1 MFYVIVLNFIISF
14 DRGRGRNAML
24 PPTETAATRTV
35 IRRRQLV
42 ILPLPARQRDSDD
55 DPAWAAK
62 SLEIRRRDGSSRGRR
77 LHPLPVYR
85 RCRRRRRHRCRF
97 RCRSR
102 VSQCFEQ
109 YN

>member
-1 MFYVIVLNFIISF
+1 M
-14 DRGRGRNAML
+14 
-24 PPTETAATRTV
+24 RTV

-42 ILPLPARQRDSDD
+42 ILPLPARQRYSDD

-85 RCRRRRRHRCRF
+85 CRFRRRCRRRCHRRFH
-97 RCRSR
+97 CRSR
-102 VSQCFEQ
+102 VSQCSEQ